1 MVTAQTLPMT
11 QMSNSSNF
19 VVYRRWRKAAHW
31 MEMPVLWLGRMAA
44 WLLLPLVGIIMFDA
58 VCRKFLRKTTFAVET
73 GLYHLMN
80 SPVLQDAEWHLHAI
94 LFLVAMGYAYAYNAH
109 VRLDIFRPRL
119 GIKGRLWVEV
129 LGGVFLLI
137 PFLGTLIYFGW
148 DFFLSAWVTDEGTSV
163 LIGIGNRW
171 FIKSFVIIGFSL
183 LLLSAVSLI
192 IRLAIRL
199 WGPKALIAETRVDAF
214 TRTSHSAFQ

>member
-1 MVTAQTLPMT
+1 
-11 QMSNSSNF
+11 MSNSSTCA
-19 VVYRRWRKAAHW
+19 VYRKWLKAAYW
-31 MEMPVLWLGRMAA
+31 MELPALWLGRMAA

-58 VCRKFLRKTTFAVET
+58 VCRKFLRKTTFAIET

-94 LFLVAMGYAYAYNAH
+94 LFLVAMGYAYVYNAH

-119 GIKGRLWVEV
+119 GVKGRLWVEV

-137 PFLGTLIYFGW
+137 PFLVTLIYFGW
-148 DFFLSAWVTDEGTSV
+148 DFFLSAWLTDEGTSV

-183 LLLSAVSLI
+183 LLLSAASLI

-199 WGPKALIAETRVDAF
+199 WGPEDLIAETRVDSF
-214 TRTSHSAFQ
+214 TRASHSAFQ

>member
-1 MVTAQTLPMT
+1 
-11 QMSNSSNF
+11 MSNSSNCA
-19 VVYRRWRKAAHW
+19 VYRKWLKAAYW
-31 MEMPVLWLGRMAA
+31 MELPALWLGRMAA

-58 VCRKFLRKTTFAVET
+58 VCRKFLRKTTFAIET

-94 LFLVAMGYAYAYNAH
+94 LFLVAMGYAYVYNAH

-119 GIKGRLWVEV
+119 GVKGRLWVEV
-129 LGGVFLLI
+129 LGGGFLLI
-137 PFLGTLIYFGW
+137 PFLVTLIYFGW
-148 DFFLSAWVTDEGTSV
+148 DFFLSAWLTDEGTSV

-183 LLLSAVSLI
+183 LLLSAASLS

-199 WGPKALIAETRVDAF
+199 WGPEDLIAETRVDSF
-214 TRTSHSAFQ
+214 TRASHSAFQ

>member
-1 MVTAQTLPMT
+1 MT
-11 QMSNSSNF
+11 EMSNQSNYAR
-19 VVYRRWRKAAHW
+19 YRKWLKAANW
-31 MEMPVLWLGRMAA
+31 MEMPVLWLGQLAA
-44 WLLLPLVGIIMFDA
+44 WLMLPLVGIIMFDA
-58 VCRKFLRKTTFAVET
+58 ICRKFLRKTTFALET

-109 VRLDIFRPRL
+109 VRLDIFRPKL
-119 GIKGRLWVEV
+119 GIKGRLWVEI
-129 LGGVFLLI
+129 LGGVFLLV

-171 FIKSFVIIGFSL
+171 FIKSFVMIGFSL
-183 LLLSAVSLI
+183 LLLSATSLI
-192 IRLAIRL
+192 IRLSIRL
-199 WGPKALIAETRVDAF
+199 WGPEDLIPETRVDAF

>member
-1 MVTAQTLPMT
+1 MELP
-11 QMSNSSNF
+11 
-19 VVYRRWRKAAHW
+19 A
-31 MEMPVLWLGRMAA
+31 LWLGRMAA

-58 VCRKFLRKTTFAVET
+58 VCRKFLRKTTFAIET

-94 LFLVAMGYAYAYNAH
+94 LFLVAMGYAYVYNAH

-119 GIKGRLWVEV
+119 GVKGRLWVEV

-137 PFLGTLIYFGW
+137 PFLVTLIYFGW
-148 DFFLSAWVTDEGTSV
+148 DFFLSAWLTDEGTSV

-183 LLLSAVSLI
+183 LLLSAASLI
-192 IRLAIRL
+192 IRLAIGL
-199 WGPKALIAETRVDAF
+199 WGPEDLIA
-214 TRTSHSAFQ
+214 

>member
-1 MVTAQTLPMT
+1 MT

-19 VVYRRWRKAAHW
+19 VVYRRWLKAADW

-58 VCRKFLRKTTFAVET
+58 VCRKFLRKTTFALET

-119 GIKGRLWVEV
+119 GTKGRLWVEV

-137 PFLGTLIYFGW
+137 PFLCTLIYFGW
-148 DFFLSAWVTDEGTSV
+148 DFFLSAWLTDEGTSV

-171 FIKSFVIIGFSL
+171 FIKSFVMIGFSL
-183 LLLSAVSLI
+183 LLLSAPSLI
-192 IRLAIRL
+192 IRLSIRL
-199 WGPKALIAETRVDAF
+199 WGPEDLIAETRVDAF

>member
-1 MVTAQTLPMT
+1 MELP
-11 QMSNSSNF
+11 
-19 VVYRRWRKAAHW
+19 A
-31 MEMPVLWLGRMAA
+31 LWLGRMAA

-58 VCRKFLRKTTFAVET
+58 VCRKFLRKTTFAIET
-73 GLYHLMN
+73 GLYHLMD

-94 LFLVAMGYAYAYNAH
+94 LFLVAMGYAYVYNAH

-119 GIKGRLWVEV
+119 GVKGRLWVEV

-137 PFLGTLIYFGW
+137 PFLVTLIYFGW
-148 DFFLSAWVTDEGTSV
+148 DFFLSAWLTDEGTSV

-183 LLLSAVSLI
+183 LLLSAVSLL